1 MKNCVSLKKNIFQAI
16 ESITIMFVVAD
27 IISLSSFD
35 TEETIL
41 IQSTQSPPQ
50 NFKTSYFGR
59 RTNGSLFNAD
69 INDELNS
76 VDRNLL
82 GWVETLYRLVLKQ

>member
-1 MKNCVSLKKNIFQAI
+1 
-16 ESITIMFVVAD
+16 MFVVAD
-27 IISLSSFD
+27 IISVSSFD
-35 TEETIL
+35 IEETI

-59 RTNGSLFNAD
+59 RTNGSLFKAD

-76 VDRNLL
+76 VDTNAL